1 MKSEFIKYHIR
12 KASAGNK
19 PLSFLQKRALEE
31 AKKKRK
37 FVICNDYAGV
47 NMEELLYKKDVLDLV
62 KDDAYFVNETNNLI
76 TFPMEEILKRMWNC
90 RGKETTSIDKVKMEM
105 IIKDVLKEY
114 SPTNE
119 TKAKV

>member
-1 MKSEFIKYHIR
+1 MS
-12 KASAGNK
+12 
-19 PLSFLQKRALEE
+19 QT
-31 AKKKRK
+31 
-37 FVICNDYAGV
+37 CNDYAGV

-114 SPTNE
+114 SPTM
-119 TKAKV
+119 